1 MKVKAICV
9 FFNFITDAKSFGV
22 ELHSYV
28 PYDCNFYN
36 DFKISILN
44 TIIDFLKIIR
54 HFWKLEANR
63 EQQKS

>member
-9 FFNFITDAKSFGV
+9 FLNFITDAKSFGV

-36 DFKISILN
+36 DFKIN
-44 TIIDFLKIIR
+44 IISS
-54 HFWKLEANR
+54 HFEYHY
-63 EQQKS
+63 